1 MANLIYR
8 GPAEREPE
16 TLNIAVV
23 AGLLPGLFVTKD
35 GVLAASDKGRLF
47 LLGNVRFFEQD
58 LDTAYTA
65 GDTGIFYR
73 LEPEQ
78 EYQARMAADTYTDGQ
93 TLTVNG
99 IGQLAA
105 ATTGDVV
112 VAYLDQTG
120 SAIALNALAD
130 VVIANSY
137 VSA

>member
-35 GVLAASDKGRLF
+35 GVLAADDKGRLF

-65 GDTGIFYR
+65 GDTGVFYR

-78 EYQARMAADTYTDGQ
+78 EYQARMAADTFVDGDP
-93 TLTVNG
+93 LTVNG
-99 IGQLAA
+99 IGQMAK

-112 VAYLDQTG
+112 VAYLDQAGVTTT
-120 SAIALNALAD
+120 LNDLAD